1 MVMVMYREAEKRGR
15 GKKSKDIA
23 YGDRGEWIEIA
34 ARVIIQLVGA
44 PPRDA
49 R

>member
-34 ARVIIQLVGA
+34 AKVSVQIL
-44 PPRDA
+44 
-49 R
+49 

>member
-1 MVMVMYREAEKRGR
+1 MVMYGEAEEKRVGQN
-15 GKKSKDIA
+15 SKDIA